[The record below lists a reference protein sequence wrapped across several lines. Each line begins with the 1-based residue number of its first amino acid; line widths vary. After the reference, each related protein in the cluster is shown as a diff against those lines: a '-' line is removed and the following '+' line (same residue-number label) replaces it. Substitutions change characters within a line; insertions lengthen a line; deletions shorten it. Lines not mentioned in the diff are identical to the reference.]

1 MHKVGHQNLFRTVL
15 AGIAVLT
22 VAIPSFV
29 SAAGPS
35 VSYPA
40 PRLARLIGPAS
51 VAPGHAGSYS
61 LYVTFVDGS
70 TATFDGAPAT
80 FSVPANEGTFTGD
93 NLIVSPTYT
102 GAYVLITGKMTSSG
116 YSVTANRTIS
126 TQ

>member
-29 SAAGPS
+29 YAAGPS

-40 PRLARLIGPAS
+40 PRLARLIGPGT
-51 VAPGHAGSYS
+51 VGLGHLGAYS

-70 TATFDGAPAT
+70 TATFNGAPAT
-80 FSVPANEGTFTGD
+80 FSVPASEGTFTG
-93 NLIVSPTYT
+93 NSLLVSGTA

-116 YSVTANRTIS
+116 YSVTANRTIG
-126 TQ
+126 TK